1 MTGVLIVFLII
12 FCLAVVALCGW
23 CYDRSK
29 YKNMLIERTIER
41 DHYYDVVCDLTKGYC
56 NTVFDDVV
64 DLLYSIKIEEQPIQ
78 LEVCFLSN
86 SVEDTLPNAEW
97 FSEVILPQVES
108 KIYFKYIE
116 ELYKKLQS
124 LDVSINCELS
134 ELDPTKRFISII
146 EKENK

>member
-1 MTGVLIVFLII
+1 MLIFLII
-12 FCLAVVALCGW
+12 FCLVSGAMCGW
-23 CYDRSK
+23 YFGLVK
-29 YKNMLIERTIER
+29 YHAAVKER

-78 LEVCFLSN
+78 LEVCFLSS
-86 SVEDTLPNAEW
+86 SVEDALPNAEW
-97 FSEVILPQVES
+97 LSEVILPQVES

-116 ELYKKLQS
+116 ELYKKLRS